1 VPATGKYT
9 LFLLVNEGARVLID
23 DKPVVEELKGTQKRK
38 PTQGSVSLT
47 EGLHP
52 IRIDFWDT
60 GGLAKIHLKWQPP
73 GAKAEEVIPDRAF
86 VHDMGSER

>member
-1 VPATGKYT
+1 
-9 LFLLVNEGARVLID
+9 
-23 DKPVVEELKGTQKRK
+23 
-38 PTQGSVSLT
+38 VSLT

-86 VHDMGSER
+86 VHEMGSER